1 MVVPQEE
8 STLLMEALFLSL
20 AIFHLILMAKL
31 SLRLVLDCEFKV
43 QKLVAIMLKLK

>member
-8 STLLMEALFLSL
+8 SILLMEALSLSL

-31 SLRLVLDCEFKV
+31 PLRLVLDCEFKV
-43 QKLVAIMLKLK
+43 HKLVAIMLTLK